1 MLFAFE
7 CFVLINSF
15 PILFLKSKSHMKTN
29 KLAVKDRTW
38 DEKPKSLSP
47 RRKSHVSP
55 STHRPDP
62 LTTKEAK
69 ER

>member
-1 MLFAFE
+1 M
-7 CFVLINSF
+7 
-15 PILFLKSKSHMKTN
+15 LFLKSKSHMKTN